1 MQPDLSQTRSGSDKP
16 PNRATTFF
24 STEHTGNVTEVAQAL
39 AAHGGGA
46 VSVDLAFDLVLN
58 ELVQHSRDATGAT
71 GAAIALLRDGEIVC
85 RATAGDNAPDLG
97 VRVETTSSLAGACL
111 STGQIQQCRDTDT
124 DPRVN
129 PEVCRQLGV
138 RSMLIAPL
146 IDGGS
151 IFGILQ
157 VFSAWPNAFGERE
170 VSALQGLAQA
180 VAENKR
186 QAEASTALPPGVEE
200 ESHVAPSTIPES
212 VNPADDQKAAI
223 ETKISSLGESEKPS
237 EDGIWTSVLSLL
249 VICVALLLGV
259 AIGWHGALKGI
270 VGPMPSTTALS
281 SKINANSSTSS
292 AVEQSPPVT
301 TSDSVPAK
309 LDSASSSKPGTTVDS
324 QTQSGGLV
332 VTENGKVIY
341 RSPSEGLATPTR
353 APALSGTRLIHRVL
367 PEYPAQARV
376 QNIQGPV
383 VLDVQIGGSGEVAN
397 VDVVSGDPLLADA
410 AVQAVKQWRYK
421 PYVVDGRS
429 IESQTRITIKF
440 TLPPR

>member
-129 PEVCRQLGV
+129 AEVCRQLGV

-146 IDGGS
+146 IDGGG

-157 VFSAWPNAFGERE
+157 VFSAWPSAFGERE

-200 ESHVAPSTIPES
+200 EPHVAPSTIPETVS
-212 VNPADDQKAAI
+212 PADDQKPAI
-223 ETKISSLGESEKPS
+223 ETKISSSGESEKPS
-237 EDGIWTSVLSLL
+237 EDGFWTSVLSLL

-270 VGPMPSTTALS
+270 LRPQPSTTALPP
-281 SKINANSSTSS
+281 KVNANSVTSS

-301 TSDSVPAK
+301 SSDSAAK
-309 LDSASSSKPGTTVDS
+309 LDAASNSKPAATANS
-324 QTQSGGLV
+324 QTQGGGLV

-341 RSPSEGLATPTR
+341 RSPSEGLATPPR

-367 PEYPAQARV
+367 PEYPAQARA

-383 VLDVQIGGSGEVAN
+383 VLDVQIGGSGEVAK

-429 IESQTRITIKF
+429 VESQTRVTIKF